1 MKKSIWLFTVLPLIY
16 ACNFSGVDNETSVDE
31 TSEEDKQTIEI
42 AKDSVVFDNGI
53 VIRYFE
59 YGTGDSLRI
68 GDVVKIDYSCRLKDG
83 KVFDA
88 NDKIGAP
95 IPFMVGWRMQTKGWD
110 LAFEKL
116 RVGDDVEIFIPAA
129 LARGKAGIPGSVPP
143 DADNWLRVKI
153 VEKVKENY
161 NNDGIK
167 VYVFE
172 RNPGSQKLKMG
183 DEVEIEYIA
192 YAESKPRYS
201 SSFLNGS
208 PFPFKLGSGSN
219 LPGLNMGMEF
229 AHYGDLMW
237 IYIPSQYAFGKKGS
251 VDNVKPNE
259 AVLFDILVSE

>member
-1 MKKSIWLFTVLPLIY
+1 MKKLAWLFGVLPFVY
-16 ACNFSGVDNETSVDE
+16 ACNLSGVENDTSIDE
-31 TSEEDKQTIEI
+31 PEDVNNQTFEV

-53 VIRYFE
+53 ILRYFE
-59 YGTGDSLRI
+59 FGGGDSLRN

-83 KVFDA
+83 KVFDS

-110 LAFEKL
+110 LAFEHL
-116 RVGDDVEIFIPAA
+116 RVGDDVEIFIPSV
-129 LARGKAGIPGSVPP
+129 LARGKAGIPGAVPP
-143 DADNWLRVKI
+143 DADNWLRVKVI
-153 VEKVKENY
+153 EKVKEQY
-161 NNDGIK
+161 NNDGVK

-172 RNPGSQKLKMG
+172 RNSGSQKLKMG

-201 SSFLNGS
+201 SSFLNGT
-208 PFPFKLGSGSN
+208 PFSFKLGSGSN

-229 AHYGDLMW
+229 AHYGDLLW

>member
-1 MKKSIWLFTVLPLIY
+1 MKKWTWFFALFPMIY
-16 ACNFSGVDNETSVDE
+16 ACNFSGVENDE
-31 TSEEDKQTIEI
+31 SAVNITDDVEQIIEI
-42 AKDSVVFDNGI
+42 AKDSIVFDNGI

-59 YGTGDSLRI
+59 HGEGDSLSI

-83 KVFDA
+83 KVFDS
-88 NDKIGAP
+88 NDKIGTP

-116 RVGDDVEIFIPAA
+116 RVGDDVEIFIPSG
-129 LARGKAGIPGSVPP
+129 LARGKSGIPGSVPP
-143 DADNWLRVKI
+143 DADNWLRVKV
-153 VEKVKENY
+153 VENVKENFS
-161 NNDGIK
+161 NDGVK
-167 VYVFE
+167 VFVFE
-172 RNPGSQKLKMG
+172 RNPGSQKLKIG

-201 SSFLNGS
+201 SSFQNGA

-229 AHYGDLMW
+229 AHYGDLLW
-237 IYIPSQYAFGKKGS
+237 IYIPSQHAFGKKGS

>member
-1 MKKSIWLFTVLPLIY
+1 MNKISWFLFLLPFVFS
-16 ACNFSGVDNETSVDE
+16 CNLSGVEDNEKLENIVVNDE
-31 TSEEDKQTIEI
+31 PVVEV
-42 AKDSVVFDNGI
+42 AKDSIVFDNGI
-53 VIRYFE
+53 VIRYFTH
-59 YGTGDSLRI
+59 GSGDSLSK

-83 KVFDA
+83 KVFDT
-88 NDKIGAP
+88 NKKIGTP

-110 LAFEKL
+110 LAFEEL
-116 RVGDDVEIFIPAA
+116 RVGDDVEIFIPAE

-143 DADNWLRVKI
+143 DSDNWLRVQV
-153 VEKVKENY
+153 VEKMKEQHNIDGVK
-161 NNDGIK
+161 
-167 VYVFE
+167 VFVFE
-172 RNPGSQKLKMG
+172 RNPGAEKLKIG

-201 SSFLNGS
+201 SSFLNGA

-229 AHYGDLMW
+229 ACYGDMLW
-237 IYIPSQYAFGKKGS
+237 IYIPSEYAFGKKGS

>member
-1 MKKSIWLFTVLPLIY
+1 MNKLIGLLILLPFVY
-16 ACNFSGVDNETSVDE
+16 ACNLSGVENEDE
-31 TSEEDKQTIEI
+31 LELVADDKEQNIEI
-42 AKDSVVFDNGI
+42 AKDSIVFDNGI

-59 YGTGDSLRI
+59 HGEGDSLRI

-83 KVFDA
+83 KVFDS
-88 NDKIGAP
+88 NEKIGTP

-116 RVGDDVEIFIPAA
+116 RVGADVEIFIPSA

-143 DADNWLRVKI
+143 DADNWLRVKV
-153 VEKVKENY
+153 VEKVKENFS
-161 NNDGIK
+161 NDGVK

-172 RNPGSQKLKMG
+172 RNPGAQKLKIG

-201 SSFLNGS
+201 SSFQNGA
-208 PFPFKLGSGSN
+208 PFSFKLGSGSN

-229 AHYGDLMW
+229 AHYGDLLW
-237 IYIPSQYAFGKKGS
+237 IYIPSQHAFGKKGS

>member
-1 MKKSIWLFTVLPLIY
+1 MKKWTWYFALLPMIY
-16 ACNFSGVDNETSVDE
+16 ACNFSGVENDE
-31 TSEEDKQTIEI
+31 NVLDITDDVEQIIEI
-42 AKDSVVFDNGI
+42 AKDSIVFDNGI
-53 VIRYFE
+53 VIRFFE
-59 YGTGDSLRI
+59 FGEGDSLRI

-83 KVFDA
+83 KVFDS

-116 RVGDDVEIFIPAA
+116 RVGDDVEIFIPSD
-129 LARGKAGIPGSVPP
+129 LARGKAGSPGSVPP
-143 DADNWLRVKI
+143 DADNWLRVKV

-161 NNDGIK
+161 SNDGVK
-167 VYVFE
+167 VFVFE

-201 SSFLNGS
+201 SSFQNGA
-208 PFPFKLGSGSN
+208 PFSFKLGSGSN

-229 AHYGDLMW
+229 AHYGDLLW